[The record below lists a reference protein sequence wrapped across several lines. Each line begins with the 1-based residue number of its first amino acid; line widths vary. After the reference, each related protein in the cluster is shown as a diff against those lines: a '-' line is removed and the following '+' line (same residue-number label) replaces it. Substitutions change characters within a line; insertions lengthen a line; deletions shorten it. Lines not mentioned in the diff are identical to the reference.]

1 MRKDLSKTMNDFP
14 NLTVV
19 HHPLLADKLSRMRD
33 KYTQPADFRR
43 LLVQIAA
50 LMTYE
55 ACRHLELITQDTET
69 PMEKTRVQKLKRSI
83 TVVPILRAGLGMIDG
98 IISIIPEAK
107 IGMLGLYRDEDTLQP
122 VDYYT
127 NLPANLEKMDVILVD
142 PMLATGGSAAAA
154 ADTLK
159 NHHAGRLIMMS
170 LIAAPEGIQIMLDR
184 HPDVKVY
191 TAGLDRQLNEKGYIL
206 PGLGDAGDRCFGTE

>member
-1 MRKDLSKTMNDFP
+1 MNNFP

-19 HHPLLADKLSRMRD
+19 HHPLLSDKLARMRN
-33 KYTQPADFRR
+33 KSTQPADFRR

-55 ACRHLELITQDTET
+55 ACRHLELTKQNTET
-69 PMEKTRVQKLKRSI
+69 PMEKTSVQKLKRDI
-83 TVVPILRAGLGMIDG
+83 TIVPILRAGLGMIDG

-107 IGMLGLYRDEDTLQP
+107 IGMLGLYRDEDTLKP

-127 NLPANLEKMDVILVD
+127 NLPVGLEKMDVILVD

-159 NHHAGRLIMMS
+159 KHQAGSLLMMS
-170 LIAAPEGIQIMLDR
+170 LIAAPEGVQLMLDR
-184 HPDVKVY
+184 HPDVRVY

>member
-1 MRKDLSKTMNDFP
+1 MNNFP

-19 HHPLLADKLSRMRD
+19 HHPLLSDKLARMRN
-33 KYTQPADFRR
+33 KSTQPADFRR

-55 ACRHLELITQDTET
+55 ACRHLELTEQNTET
-69 PMEKTRVQKLKRSI
+69 PMEKTRVQILKRDI
-83 TVVPILRAGLGMIDG
+83 TIVPILRAGLGMIDG

-107 IGMLGLYRDEDTLQP
+107 IGMLGLYRDEDTLKP

-127 NLPANLEKMDVILVD
+127 NLPVGLEKMDVILVD
-142 PMLATGGSAAAA
+142 PMLATGGIAAAA

-159 NHHAGRLIMMS
+159 KHQAGSLLMMS
-170 LIAAPEGIQIMLDR
+170 LIAAPEGVQLMLDR